1 MGREK
6 QGGESASR
14 TWTRYHAICE
24 RKRNGDDL
32 RYFAE
37 YFAEP
42 GVVDAC
48 YARREPR
55 FAHALAFGAQLDP
68 RAADVVIGYYEC
80 RRASTKANKEA
91 YQASTSP
98 LT

>member
-1 MGREK
+1 MVSVVGREK

-24 RKRNGDDL
+24 RKRNGDVL

-37 YFAEP
+37 R

-48 YARREPR
+48 HARRGPR

-68 RAADVVIGYYEC
+68 RANVVIGYYEC